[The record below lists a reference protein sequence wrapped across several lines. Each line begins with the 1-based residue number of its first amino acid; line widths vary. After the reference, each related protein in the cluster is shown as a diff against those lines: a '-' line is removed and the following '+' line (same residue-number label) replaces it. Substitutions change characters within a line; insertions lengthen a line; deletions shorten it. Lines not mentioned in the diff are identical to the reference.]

1 MKLNMA
7 LFERIQEIWKETGLS
22 HTCSRCG
29 RPLTDIASIRRGI
42 GPVCRK
48 LQQGWD
54 VVELELPVHWATY
67 LFYGDESGLE
77 ENEKEMIDAHLD
89 KEEVGECA
97 DWKPEEAYFTWAS
110 PVAAYGGGDH
120 CTYVFI
126 KYH

>member
-1 MKLNMA
+1 MA

-22 HTCSRCG
+22 HTCLRCG
-29 RPLTDIASIRRGI
+29 RPLTDIASIRMGI

-48 LQQGWD
+48 FKQWD

-77 ENEKEMIDAHLD
+77 EGEKEMIAAHLD
-89 KEEVGECA
+89 KEEVGADWECA
-97 DWKPEEAYFTWAS
+97 DWKPEETYFTWAS

-126 KYH
+126 GCN